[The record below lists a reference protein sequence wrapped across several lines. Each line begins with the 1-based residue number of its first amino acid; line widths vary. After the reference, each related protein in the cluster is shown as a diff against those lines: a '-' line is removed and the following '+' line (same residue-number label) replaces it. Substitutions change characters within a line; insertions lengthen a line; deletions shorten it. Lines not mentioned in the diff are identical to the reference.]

1 MSTSGLIDFLRG
13 LADRPELL
21 DRLKDKPKSEVIAA
35 AGGTFT
41 EEEFNSFV
49 WDLEERLAKSRGEAF
64 DAEFSLW
71 HLLWGQYYLE
81 FLVHDLVPTLDRER
95 QL

>member
-1 MSTSGLIDFLRG
+1 MSAAGLVRFLSG
-13 LADRPELL
+13 LADQPELL
-21 DRLKDKPKSEVIAA
+21 DSLKDKPKSEVIAA
-35 AGGTFT
+35 AGAAFT

-81 FLVHDLVPTLDRER
+81 FLVHDLVPTLDREH
-95 QL
+95 LL